1 MRVMIALENRF
12 YAGPSGAI
20 YSNNVF
26 DYRVWQRYLQ
36 VFDEVVVFARVGRVE
51 QEPDKARSDGA
62 GVQFYRLPM
71 YIGPRQFLW
80 HYRRLAA
87 LARHAPQAADAF
99 ILRVPG
105 TMSRLLW
112 GILRRR
118 HIPFGVE
125 VVGDA
130 AESMNNCGAHALVK
144 PVLKSLFS
152 GMQRRQCQEAAAAAY
167 VTQSYLQAKYPPGGW
182 STYYSSIELRD
193 EDILTEA
200 ELAEKIR
207 RLREAFEG
215 KRRFVLCHAGTMA
228 ARYKGQELLIE
239 AAAVCLKRGL
249 DLEVVLMGDGK
260 FRRLYE
266 QRAATLGIADR
277 VRFLGNV
284 SGGKAV
290 RDEYDKADVLVFPSL
305 TEGLPRTII
314 EAMARGL
321 ICIGS
326 RVGGIPELLGDE
338 FLFEAGDVKG
348 LVAKI
353 IQLNKM
359 KADFDLIPKRNIEQ
373 AKEFRYEILNERQI
387 QFYMQLLNMAKA
399 I

>member
-36 VFDEVVVFARVGRVE
+36 VFDEVVVFARVGQVDRD
-51 QEPDKARSDGA
+51 PDQTVSNGP
-62 GVQFYRLPM
+62 GVRFYRLPM
-71 YIGPRQFLW
+71 YVGPQQFLW

-193 EDILTEA
+193 EDTLTEA

-305 TEGLPRTII
+305 TEGLPRTVI

-321 ICIGS
+321 PCVAS
-326 RVGGIPELLGDE
+326 DVGGVPELLEDE
-338 FLFEAGDVKG
+338 FLVRPGDVNELAERIEHVLSQTEDIG
-348 LVAKI
+348 RIV
-353 IQLNKM
+353 
-359 KADFDLIPKRNIEQ
+359 KRNCEKSKEYQHNVLNRRRIEFYERVKTVSQQ
-373 AKEFRYEILNERQI
+373 A
-387 QFYMQLLNMAKA
+387 
-399 I
+399 